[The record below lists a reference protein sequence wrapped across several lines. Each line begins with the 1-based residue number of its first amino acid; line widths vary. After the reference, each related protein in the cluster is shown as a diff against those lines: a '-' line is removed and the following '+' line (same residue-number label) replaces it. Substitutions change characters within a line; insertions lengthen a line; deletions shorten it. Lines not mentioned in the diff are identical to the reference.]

1 MLSFLVISPIIAAIL
16 LFWYETDFVLE
27 YGKLFRLNKFLGI
40 DKYYEKK
47 NFNLEM
53 TYFLF
58 VITTYKGFFIRLI
71 SCEICLSTWLSIIIT
86 GIFSLVSK
94 DYSLLFMIPLNIILG
109 LTYYFILK
117 ILKKIKL

>member
-1 MLSFLVISPIIAAIL
+1 MLSFLIISPIIAVIL

-47 NFNLEM
+47 KFNLEM

-58 VITTYKGFFIRLI
+58 VVTTYKGFFIRLI
-71 SCEICLSTWLSIIIT
+71 SCEICFSTWLSIIIT
-86 GIFSLVSK
+86 GIFSLLSH
-94 DYSLLFMIPLNIILG
+94 DYTLLFMIPLNIILS
-109 LTYYFILK
+109 LTYYLI
-117 ILKKIKL
+117 IKKIF